1 MYTGQLARGSSWSLP
16 KAGQR
21 NPIKII
27 PTSFGHTSTS
37 LLFLVNAPSLVRQ
50 QQSLFKLD
58 FKESL
63 DGENVSKSF
72 ILDVSNV
79 KLNFL
84 SVRNFVL
91 VHSLDEVN
99 FTRSLSPDGANTV
112 LTSPQSSAMATETS
126 VWLVDGGDLRIRGTL
141 WLVADFVTCS
151 ARSRRTARRM
161 RRTRMT
167 RPAMGT
173 AMTAAR
179 NQTSLRKASWWTVEC
194 CWPCLGG
201 CCLSGAFPSDDE
213 VLCAGRFKQSTVSN
227 ESQTL
232 KWRRFLYL

>member
-1 MYTGQLARGSSWSLP
+1 LP

-50 QQSLFKLD
+50 QQLLFKL
-58 FKESL
+58 ESL

-84 SVRNFVL
+84 SVRNFIL

-141 WLVADFVTCS
+141 
-151 ARSRRTARRM
+151 
-161 RRTRMT
+161 
-167 RPAMGT
+167 
-173 AMTAAR
+173 
-179 NQTSLRKASWWTVEC
+179 
-194 CWPCLGG
+194 
-201 CCLSGAFPSDDE
+201 
-213 VLCAGRFKQSTVSN
+213 
-227 ESQTL
+227 
-232 KWRRFLYL
+232 